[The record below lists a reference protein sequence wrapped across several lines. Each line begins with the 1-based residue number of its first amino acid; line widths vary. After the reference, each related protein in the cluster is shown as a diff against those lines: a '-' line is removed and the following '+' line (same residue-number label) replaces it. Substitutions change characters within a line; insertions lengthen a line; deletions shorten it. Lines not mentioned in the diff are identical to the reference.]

1 MIVGAGIA
9 GLHCALELQRRD
21 PRASITLFEKYKY
34 DGGRI
39 FTFHTRVGGRPYHWE
54 SGAGR
59 ISSKHKMVLK
69 YMKRYGLTYV
79 PIPPTIQYRETAC
92 PPHPLRN
99 KSFCK
104 DGTAPL
110 EPNWFEAAI
119 PAFLEPIGRLPP
131 AQLASATLR
140 QLCEQVHGRA
150 ATDDFLIRFPY
161 RSEVDVMRADEG
173 LALFR
178 CEMGSHEGYGICAE
192 GLSALVERM
201 RAEFVRGGGTVKN
214 RHTLLDIAETTS
226 YHHGGGAGGRLPPE
240 NDGIVHA
247 VFKAGEK
254 TVTWTAGRSI
264 LALHSE
270 ALRKIPRFAG
280 WWVLKHLTMEPLLR
294 VYAVYK
300 APGWFQGLSRV
311 VTDGPLRYFLPS
323 DPSTG
328 QAMISYTDSRDA
340 RPLMEKTPAALEKFI
355 QAELRRLF
363 PDRHIP
369 EPLFFK
375 SHPWKFG
382 VTYWLPADYN
392 VAEASRAAWTV
403 GQRIH
408 VCGESFSQ
416 RQGWMEGAL
425 EHADGLLRFL
435 DAQ

>member
-1 MIVGAGIA
+1 
-9 GLHCALELQRRD
+9 
-21 PRASITLFEKYKY
+21 
-34 DGGRI
+34 
-39 FTFHTRVGGRPYHWE
+39 
-54 SGAGR
+54 
-59 ISSKHKMVLK
+59 
-69 YMKRYGLTYV
+69 
-79 PIPPTIQYRETAC
+79 
-92 PPHPLRN
+92 
-99 KSFCK
+99 
-104 DGTAPL
+104 
-110 EPNWFEAAI
+110 
-119 PAFLEPIGRLPP
+119 
-131 AQLASATLR
+131 
-140 QLCEQVHGRA
+140 
-150 ATDDFLIRFPY
+150 
-161 RSEVDVMRADEG
+161 
-173 LALFR
+173 
-178 CEMGSHEGYGICAE
+178 
-192 GLSALVERM
+192 
-201 RAEFVRGGGTVKN
+201 VKN
-214 RHTLLDIAETTS
+214 RHTLLDIAE
-226 YHHGGGAGGRLPPE
+226 

-247 VFKAGEK
+247 VFKVGEK
-254 TVTWTAGRSI
+254 TVTWTAGRAI

-294 VYAVYK
+294 VYAVYPVSDTGDK
-300 APGWFQGLSRV
+300 MSSWFQGLSRV
-311 VTDGPLRYFLPS
+311 VTDGPLRYFLPAN
-323 DPSTG
+323 PSTG

-340 RPLMEKTPAALEKFI
+340 RPLMEKTPAALEKFL

-382 VTYWLPADYN
+382 VTYWLPGDYN